1 MGNFGL
7 LSNKKKLLP
16 KYMYMQLVAMLYKF
30 SIVNSRINKKQN
42 IQFDNHIEKVYA

>member
-16 KYMYMQLVAMLYKF
+16 KYMQLVAMLYKF
-30 SIVNSRINKKQN
+30 SIVNSRINKNQN